1 MRNLYTL
8 EVHKKGTR
16 PVFVAVIQSELVS
29 GIWFFKSLRES
40 ELFLLEQKD
49 ELSNLGVSL
58 EYDSSGEIWTE
69 GMIALVKSVME
80 NDDIAI
86 GENGKTYSK
95 TMFPGGK
102 RTKYQYCVYIADE
115 EKRKSNCKIFEDE
128 NRAIQFRNECVRS
141 GKTSKMIRKLVEI

>member
-8 EVHKKGTR
+8 EAHKKGTR
-16 PVFVAVIQSELVS
+16 PVFVAAIQCELVS

-49 ELSNLGVSL
+49 ELTNLGIAL
-58 EYDSSGEIWTE
+58 DYDSSGEIWTE

-80 NDDIAI
+80 NDDIVI
-86 GENGKTYSK
+86 GENGETYSK

-102 RTKYQYCVYIADE
+102 KTKYRYYVYIADE
-115 EKRKSNCKIFEDE
+115 KKRKSNCKIFEDE
-128 NRAIQFRNECVRS
+128 SRAIQFKNECIRS
-141 GKTSKMIRKLVEI
+141 GRTSKMIRKLVEF